1 MKIIGDSLIPFKEY
15 FRVLSIDDI
24 RKTKPNGDLY
34 FTYNEEILE
43 FSFRENLSFYV
54 EISNISQG
62 LFANSLNA
70 RYIVC
75 KDMNLAKDMQKIAD
89 NYIFDSKILLLIKN
103 RDMLE
108 EVALNEIDGVIIE

>member
-1 MKIIGDSLIPFKEY
+1 MRQNRTAEPAGSA
-15 FRVLSIDDI
+15 V
-24 RKTKPNGDLY
+24 
-34 FTYNEEILE
+34 
-43 FSFRENLSFYV
+43 FSC
-54 EISNISQG
+54 I
-62 LFANSLNA
+62 NA

-89 NYIFDSKILLLIKN
+89 NYMFDSKILLLIKN